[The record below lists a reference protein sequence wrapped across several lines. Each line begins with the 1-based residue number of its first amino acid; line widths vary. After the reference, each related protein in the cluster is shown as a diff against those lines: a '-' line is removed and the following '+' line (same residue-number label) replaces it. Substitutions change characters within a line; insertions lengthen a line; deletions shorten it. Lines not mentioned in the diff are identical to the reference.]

1 MANDPPV
8 VQAARSFDVEGL
20 RNLIAAGADL
30 DARSD
35 GFLSQSALSFLCD
48 AQLAEIGVMVDDDP
62 VKGPARATMIKML
75 LDAGASTTVLDRH
88 GDTPLITAVTNGLH
102 PHIVA
107 ALIAAGADV
116 NATTTQPCQET
127 ALHAAAF
134 HGDRNGHIP
143 MLLAAGA
150 TVDAPFRFKSGEEKT
165 PLELCLWYDTYDPK
179 LWRRAYPHLL
189 RAGAR
194 MPRISPNYRTIHDL
208 PPYIQKVVEAGGFV
222 PYERAHRASL
232 AAIFVPRFPQLPEE
246 IVPRI
251 VEFWAHT
258 GFY

>member
-1 MANDPPV
+1 
-8 VQAARSFDVEGL
+8 
-20 RNLIAAGADL
+20 
-30 DARSD
+30 
-35 GFLSQSALSFLCD
+35 
-48 AQLAEIGVMVDDDP
+48 
-62 VKGPARATMIKML
+62 
-75 LDAGASTTVLDRH
+75 
-88 GDTPLITAVTNGLH
+88 
-102 PHIVA
+102 
-107 ALIAAGADV
+107 
-116 NATTTQPCQET
+116 
-127 ALHAAAF
+127 
-134 HGDRNGHIP
+134 

-194 MPRISPNYRTIHDL
+194 IPHISPNYRTI
-208 PPYIQKVVEAGGFV
+208 PYIQKVVAAGGFV

>member
-1 MANDPPV
+1 
-8 VQAARSFDVEGL
+8 
-20 RNLIAAGADL
+20 
-30 DARSD
+30 
-35 GFLSQSALSFLCD
+35 
-48 AQLAEIGVMVDDDP
+48 
-62 VKGPARATMIKML
+62 
-75 LDAGASTTVLDRH
+75 
-88 GDTPLITAVTNGLH
+88 
-102 PHIVA
+102 
-107 ALIAAGADV
+107 
-116 NATTTQPCQET
+116 
-127 ALHAAAF
+127 
-134 HGDRNGHIP
+134 

-150 TVDAPFRFKSGEEKT
+150 SVDALEANMLTGETNT
-165 PLELCLWYDTYDPK
+165 PLEVAICNDTYHPK

-194 MPRISPNYRTIHDL
+194 MPRISPNYRTIYDL

>member
-75 LDAGASTTVLDRH
+75 LAAGASTETLNGH
-88 GDTPLITAVTNGLH
+88 GFTPLITAVTNGLH

-194 MPRISPNYRTIHDL
+194 IPHIRGKEI
-208 PPYIQKVVEAGGFV
+208 PYIQKVLEAGGFV

-232 AAIFVPRFPQLPEE
+232 AAMFVPKFPQLPED
-246 IVPRI
+246 IIPRI
-251 VEFWAHT
+251 VEFWGHI

>member
-1 MANDPPV
+1 MYLGIRKPY
-8 VQAARSFDVEGL
+8 
-20 RNLIAAGADL
+20 
-30 DARSD
+30 
-35 GFLSQSALSFLCD
+35 
-48 AQLAEIGVMVDDDP
+48 
-62 VKGPARATMIKML
+62 
-75 LDAGASTTVLDRH
+75 
-88 GDTPLITAVTNGLH
+88 
-102 PHIVA
+102 
-107 ALIAAGADV
+107 
-116 NATTTQPCQET
+116 
-127 ALHAAAF
+127 AAAF
-134 HGDRNGHIP
+134 HGDRKGYIP

-150 TVDAPFRFKSGEEKT
+150 SVDALNRNAYTGERKT
-165 PLELCLWYDTYDPK
+165 PLEVAIWADTYHPK

-194 MPRISPNYRTIHDL
+194 IPHISPNYRTI
-208 PPYIQKVVEAGGFV
+208 PYIQKVVAAGGFV

>member
-1 MANDPPV
+1 MYNDPPA

-20 RNLIAAGADL
+20 RNLIEAGADL

-35 GFLSQSALSFLCD
+35 GYLSQSALSYLCA
-48 AQLAEIGVMVDDDP
+48 AQLAEIGVMVDNDP
-62 VKGPARATMIKML
+62 VRGPARATMINML
-75 LDAGASTTVLDRH
+75 LAAGASTEVLDGH
-88 GDTPLITAVTNGLH
+88 GYTPLIMAVTNGLH
-102 PHIVA
+102 PRIVA
-107 ALIAAGADV
+107 ALLAAGADV
-116 NATTTQPCQET
+116 NATTQPYRST

-150 TVDAPFRFKSGEEKT
+150 SVDALDENAYRSERKT
-165 PLELCLWYDTYDPK
+165 PLEVAICYDTYHPK

-194 MPRISPNYRTIHDL
+194 MPRISPNYRTIYDL

-251 VEFWAHT
+251 VEFWAHI